1 VELRLC
7 LLLSWLGSGSWAGCS
22 APELAPSGLV
32 FVEGGVI
39 VDGGV
44 EAGGRPLA
52 EGRELLERSWT
63 PGETLE
69 IQGRTGFA
77 KGTAP
82 SEPECFALFRILVGA
97 TEEVEVVFHPD
108 GHTLEL
114 RAASQPVRIL
124 DSWTGRTMGRLPL
137 PSITSTPAELP
148 AECPFQGILVTTV
161 SSEDGR
167 WASFEDAG
175 GEISLAV
182 FR

>member
-1 VELRLC
+1 VERSLS
-7 LLLSWLGSGSWAGCS
+7 LLLPWLGFVAWTGCS

-63 PGETLE
+63 PGEALE

-77 KGTAP
+77 AGTAP
-82 SEPECFALFRILVGA
+82 SEPECFALFRITLGA
-97 TEEVEVVFHPD
+97 AAQVEVAFHPD
-108 GHTLEL
+108 GHTLEI
-114 RAASQPVRIL
+114 RADSQPVRVL
-124 DSWTGRTMGRLPL
+124 DSWTGRAMGRLPL
-137 PSITSTPAELP
+137 SSATSRSVELP
-148 AECPFQGILVTTV
+148 AGCPHQGTVVTTV

-167 WASFEDAG
+167 WASVEDD
-175 GEISLAV
+175 GEASRIAV